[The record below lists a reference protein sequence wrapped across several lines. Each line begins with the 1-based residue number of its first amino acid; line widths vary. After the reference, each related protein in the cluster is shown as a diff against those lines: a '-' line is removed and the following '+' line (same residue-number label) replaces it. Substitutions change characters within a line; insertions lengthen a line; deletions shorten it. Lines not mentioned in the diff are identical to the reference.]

1 MKTDNRPRAFY
12 VGKKKAS
19 ANSKFGLV
27 SALRAAKADT
37 LVKPSP
43 AEVELLGL
51 RKPAVSKDLA
61 LFNSLFPNSTE
72 EQRREFLE
80 KARRERLGLVDLAP
94 TEAAG
99 RTTASTGDALGHSRM
114 SVKDVRLGPPAELPR
129 DRAAASAAGQELAEM
144 TTNTGHGGDDEEELD
159 PDIVMWQN
167 FTIDTMHREKTGPK
181 KILPVLILKNEAGA
195 SSRRFAVNKSKRW
208 GSGVLLELAAQADEE
223 PIAGPPSYLE
233 IFKGAQRRKLREKD
247 RKRITDE
254 LHALIR

>member
-19 ANSKFGLV
+19 ANSKFRLV
-27 SALRAAKADT
+27 SALRAAKADPSS
-37 LVKPSP
+37 KPSP

-51 RKPAVSKDLA
+51 HKPAVSRDLA

-72 EQRREFLE
+72 EQRRQFLE
-80 KARRERLGLVDLAP
+80 NARRERLGLKEGQDA
-94 TEAAG
+94 AAG
-99 RTTASTGDALGHSRM
+99 GNAFAHTRM
-114 SVKDVRLGPPAELPR
+114 SVKDIRLGPPPEAAQS
-129 DRAAASAAGQELAEM
+129 RAISAASTGLADTAAS
-144 TTNTGHGGDDEEELD
+144 GGPGNEDEEAEEAELD

-167 FTIDTMHREKTGPK
+167 FTIDTMHREQTGPK
-181 KILPVLILKNEAGA
+181 KILPVLILKNETGA

-208 GSGVLLELAAQADEE
+208 GSGVLLELAAKAEE
-223 PIAGPPSYLE
+223 KPIAGPPSYLE
-233 IFKGAQRRKLREKD
+233 IFKGAQRRKLGEKD